1 MKFLGSLLFSLLFCS
16 TLFSDTFIRSSNS
29 EFDSF
34 LRRNAGYFY
43 EASTELYFIGY
54 QSTLQTPDEEA
65 LNSAIGGFLGS
76 SYDADLG
83 WEDWSQRTDIEPEI
97 IEFGIEL
104 CGRLQE
110 ILREVNRDNFIGNLE
125 KTLKRF
131 NEISKLYLDQ
141 L

>member
-1 MKFLGSLLFSLLFCS
+1 MKKLLSIFLLFSVSLFG
-16 TLFSDTFIRSSNS
+16 DTFIRSSNP
-29 EFDSF
+29 EFDRF

-43 EASTELYFIGY
+43 AASTELSFVGY
-54 QSTLQTPDEEA
+54 QSTLQTPDEEV

-83 WEDWSQRTDIEPEI
+83 WEDWSQRTDIEPDI

-104 CGRLQE
+104 CQRLQE
-110 ILREVNRDNFIGNLE
+110 ILGDVNRENFMGNLN

-131 NEISKLYLDQ
+131 NAIEKLYFQQ